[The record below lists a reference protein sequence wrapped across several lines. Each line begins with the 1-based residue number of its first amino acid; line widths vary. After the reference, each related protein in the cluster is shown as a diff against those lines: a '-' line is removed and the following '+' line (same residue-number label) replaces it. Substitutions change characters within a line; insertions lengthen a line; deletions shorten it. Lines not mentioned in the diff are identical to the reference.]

1 MKASV
6 VQKAITNIDNVEQI
20 ILTST
25 SSHYASRITN
35 PVVDVANE
43 TLTYTDAITKHV
55 YVVDCNDVNMIV
67 YKPGTTL

>member
-6 VQKAITNIDNVEQI
+6 VQTAITNIDKVEQI

-25 SSHYASRITN
+25 AAHFASRMTD
-35 PVVDVANE
+35 PTVDTTNE
-43 TLTYTDAITKHV
+43 TLTYTDTITKHV
-55 YVVDCNDVNMIV
+55 YVVDSNDVNMIV